1 MLRRSAY
8 IVTALV
14 AAATLSA
21 CNDTRKALGLDK
33 ATPDEFNVVARAPL
47 SLPPDYRLRPPQPGA
62 TRPQEGTVQQQARQ
76 NIFRAGES
84 GERSPQQAALAP
96 GSRSE
101 AEMSLLRQAGANR
114 EDPNIRQ
121 TVNAEATRQLDA
133 DRTFVDTLLFWR
145 AAPQPGT
152 IIDAQKE
159 NQRLRENLA
168 LGKPSTEGETP
179 IIQRKKKALLE
190 GIF

>member
-1 MLRRSAY
+1 MLTKSTIIAG
-8 IVTALV
+8 ALV
-14 AAATLSA
+14 AAAALSG
-21 CNDTRKALGLDK
+21 CTDTRRALGLEK
-33 ATPDEFNVVARAPL
+33 STPDEFNVVSRAPL

-62 TRPQEGTVQQQARQ
+62 TRPQEGTVQQQAKQ
-76 NIFRAGES
+76 SIFRAGET
-84 GERSPQQAALAP
+84 GESRQQASIP
-96 GSRSE
+96 QGNRSE
-101 AEMSLLRQAGANR
+101 AEMALLRQAGAGR

-133 DRTFVDTLLFWR
+133 DRSFVDTLLFWR
-145 AAPQPGT
+145 ATPQPGT
-152 IIDAQKE
+152 VIDAQKE

-168 LGKPSTEGETP
+168 LGRPSTEGETP